1 VADCEG
7 SFPKDPANVRTDAPC
22 TRWRKHVK
30 TYHAKAGEVER
41 EWLLVDATD
50 ATLGRLASEIAQIL
64 KGKRK
69 PQYTRHVDTGDF
81 VIVINAS
88 KIKLTGNKLTDK
100 EYFRHT
106 GFPGGLK
113 SQTLGDLLAK
123 DPRRVIEHA
132 VKGMLPKNTLGR
144 AQGMKLKVYAGP
156 EHPHAAQKPRQ
167 ITLEG

>member
-1 VADCEG
+1 M
-7 SFPKDPANVRTDAPC
+7 
-22 TRWRKHVK
+22 K
-30 TYHAKAGEVER
+30 TYHAKPGSVEQ

-50 ATLGRLASEIAQIL
+50 MTLGRLASEVAQIL

-69 PQYTRHVDTGDF
+69 PQYTPHVDTGDF
-81 VIVINAS
+81 VIIVNAEKINV
-88 KIKLTGNKLTDK
+88 TGKKLTDK
-100 EYFRHT
+100 KYFRHS
-106 GFPGGLK
+106 GYPGGLK
-113 SQTLGDLLAK
+113 DITLGDQLAK

-144 AQGMKLKVYAGP
+144 AMGMKLKVYAGP